1 MYRLMRIPLI
11 SRLTAFCI
19 LVSFII
25 MTNGCYYFRVNRS
38 AEPPGDLIKKME
50 SENRF
55 IILHIGDNAWE
66 FTGIDAT
73 SQAITGKISGLEGHQ
88 LYTKVINDHPGPYRY
103 KGKRS
108 SDEREVLNEV
118 HIYVTDM
125 ESADSASVSIPIEA
139 VQKIEVFDRATG
151 ATIASWTFSALGAA
165 ATVFGVVF
173 IIVLLTKS
181 SCPFIYGYD
190 GTDYVFYGEVFSGAV
205 QPGLER
211 DDYFPVP
218 FSCSKD
224 DTYKIKIT
232 NEVKEIQYVNLAEL
246 LLVDHKKGTEILFD
260 KYGVPHS
267 ISSPVP
273 PISAS
278 AYDNTDILQL
288 VNKKDTVNYTGLEKV
303 TDDNYIEEIY
313 LKFIK
318 PENAKS
324 AKLIMNA
331 KNSFWMEA
339 VITKI
344 HELFGE
350 KYDKFIA
357 KQEKKS
363 GARHGKYQI
372 DQEMPMSVYL
382 EKNNRWEFVD
392 YFNLPGAM
400 ALRNDILPISL
411 EDFDSDTISIKIRT
425 GFGFWEVDYL
435 AMDFG
440 PDETMDPLTVNTKSA
455 ISNNNTDISK
465 KLSATDSDY
474 YVLEK
479 PGDEAVLE
487 FVNPEIKGECR
498 SAFLHTRGYYKIV
511 RELSG
516 PPDKKTLRTFRKPG
530 MIPSFSKE
538 TYKKIYKN

>member
-1 MYRLMRIPLI
+1 MYRLMRIPSV

-19 LVSFII
+19 MVSFLL

-38 AEPPGDLIKKME
+38 AEPPGDILQKME
-50 SENRF
+50 SENRL
-55 IILHIGDNAWE
+55 IILHIDDNVWV
-66 FTGIDAT
+66 FSGIKTED
-73 SQAITGKISGLEGHQ
+73 QAITGKISGLKGHRM
-88 LYTKVINDHPGPYRY
+88 YTKVIDDHPGPYRY
-103 KGKRS
+103 KGTQY

-118 HIYVTDM
+118 HIYASEM
-125 ESADSASVSIPIEA
+125 ETSDRVSVSIPVEA
-139 VQKIEVFDRATG
+139 IQKIDVYDRDAG
-151 ATIASWTFSALGAA
+151 ATLASWTFSILGAA
-165 ATVFGVVF
+165 AAVFGVVS

-211 DDYFPVP
+211 DDYFPLP
-218 FSCSKD
+218 LSCSED
-224 DTYKIKIT
+224 GTYKIKMA
-232 NEVKEIQYVNLAEL
+232 NEVKEIQYVDLAEL
-246 LLVDHKKGTEILFD
+246 LLVDHKEGTEVLFD

-267 ISSPVP
+267 ISRPVQ
-273 PISAS
+273 PISANTF
-278 AYDNTDILQL
+278 DNTDILHL

-313 LKFIK
+313 LKFIR

-324 AKLIMNA
+324 AKLVMNA

-363 GARHGKYQI
+363 GARHSKYQL
-372 DQEMPMSVYL
+372 DQEMPMSVYI
-382 EKNNRWEFVD
+382 EKNKRWEFVD

-400 ALRNDILPISL
+400 ALRNDILPINL
-411 EDFDSDTISIKIRT
+411 EGLESDTISIKIST

-440 PDETMDPLTVNTKSA
+440 LNESLEPLTVKSESA
-455 ISNNNTDISK
+455 ISSDNADISK

-474 YVLEK
+474 YVLGK

-487 FVNPEIKGECR
+487 FVNPEMKGECR

-516 PPDKKTLRTFRKPG
+516 PPDKKTLRAFRKPG

-538 TYKKIYKN
+538 AYKKIYNN